1 MANVFSASIRII
13 RNFNISHRA
22 ECLPLVP
29 PGKEAGDT
37 VLSLP
42 VTVPRDG
49 PLMRLTVARQAQGL
63 SLIKHTS
70 LSKQGLKKALGL
82 NNGQHDLCD
91 RDCALSFRNS
101 SAQGR
106 PPI

>member
-1 MANVFSASIRII
+1 MFSTCTTRKIGWGHS
-13 RNFNISHRA
+13 
-22 ECLPLVP
+22 
-29 PGKEAGDT
+29 
-37 VLSLP
+37 P
-42 VTVPRDG
+42 VSACDCPARDG